1 MGKHL
6 FVSATKGNGED
17 TAFKRWTSLVNL
29 NGIENIEFKQFTNN
43 TKGLSQLYN
52 EIIETYKSDF
62 DYIHFIHDDA
72 FVYDNVNYIIKEI
85 EDSNYDISGVAGA
98 GAVVISYPSGW
109 YDLALNSGRT
119 DLIVGHI
126 EHKHMDTGRT
136 EELNFSNTKF
146 NHRAVIVDGVYMCV
160 RMKNIGNWRFNEHY
174 MFHHYDIASCID
186 AVRKGLKVGVVNL
199 HLRHELQPKPFTIVD
214 PVWVESDRTFR
225 QEYGEQTLIW

>member
-1 MGKHL
+1 MNKHL

-17 TAFKRWTSLVNL
+17 TVFKRWISLVNL
-29 NGIENIEFKQFTNN
+29 NSIENIEFKQFTNN

-52 EIIETYKSDF
+52 EIIEENKSEF

-85 EDSNYDISGVAGA
+85 EDSDYDISGVAGA
-98 GAVVISYPSGW
+98 GAIVVSYPSGW
-109 YDLALNSGRT
+109 YDLALKSGRL

-146 NHRAVIVDGVYMCV
+146 NHRTVVIDGVYMCV
-160 RMKNIGNWRFNEHY
+160 RMKNIGDWKFNEHY
-174 MFHHYDIASCID
+174 TFHHYDIASCID
-186 AVRKGLKVGVVNL
+186 AVRKGLKIGVVNL
-199 HLRHELQPKPFTIVD
+199 HLRHELQPKPLIIYN
-214 PVWVESDRTFR
+214 PVWIESDKKFR
-225 QEYGEQTLIW
+225 QEYTSQTFTI

>member
-1 MGKHL
+1 MTKHL
-6 FVSATKGNGED
+6 FISATKGNDED
-17 TAFKRWTSLVNL
+17 TAFKHWTSLVNL
-29 NGIENIEFKQFTNN
+29 NGVGNIEFKQFTNN

-52 EIIETYKSDF
+52 EIIEENKSEF

-98 GAVVISYPSGW
+98 GAIVISYPSGW
-109 YDLALNSGRT
+109 YELALKSGRL

-136 EELNFSNTKF
+136 EELNFSNTNF
-146 NHRAVIVDGVYMCV
+146 NRKTVIVDGVYMCV
-160 RMKNIGNWRFNEHY
+160 RMKNIGNWKFNEHY
-174 MFHHYDIASCID
+174 TFHHYDIASCID

-199 HLRHELQPKPFTIVD
+199 HLRHELQPKPLIIVD
-214 PVWVESDRTFR
+214 PVWIESDRIFR
-225 QEYGEQTLIW
+225 QEYGE